1 MKGCWKSQREETE
14 RVLVQTSQFFFFLL
28 SLSASL
34 SASRGHQLSKPGHW
48 DLHWHGKLWIRS
60 SDLWSTDNHLNNTV
74 CVPVCVRVLFI
85 TGSVHYCSQASHHHS
100 RDLWVW
106 AGWYWE
112 GKTKM
117 ISKCFVKYI
126 YYFKWDAV
134 FVVEI
139 IIVLLFS
146 RLLPTMSRQQTI
158 TKERNQTGVLHSTHQ
173 TCQWTCPLTWQLY

>member
-1 MKGCWKSQREETE
+1 MEHDDWGKPWHHLTEHRVWTPRCGCWKNENGSLGCWVAGGKLIIRSRSCGSFCLTVKGCWKSPREETE

-60 SDLWSTDNHLNNTV
+60 SDLWSTLNRLNNTV
-74 CVPVCVRVLFI
+74 CVPVLFI

-112 GKTKM
+112 GKTKI
-117 ISKCFVKYI
+117 ISKCFVYFEI
-126 YYFKWDAV
+126 Y
-134 FVVEI
+134 
-139 IIVLLFS
+139 LLF
-146 RLLPTMSRQQTI
+146 
-158 TKERNQTGVLHSTHQ
+158 
-173 TCQWTCPLTWQLY
+173 